1 MQGSNDRMTDRW
13 KCLVSRPKTALL
25 SHISLKT
32 TEYTDSGANF
42 RLILPQYKES
52 SPAPFSRGKAKI
64 ALFPKR
70 KLANALFFFRGHYR
84 PYFEPHPQ
92 MRDFLS
98 LWRVFVI
105 IIARMRHFKRRRILN
120 MPLLKAALNLD
131 PNPAREA
138 GIMTCRW
145 RCCAFAGHRSVRD
158 YCGY

>member
-1 MQGSNDRMTDRW
+1 MTDRW

-70 KLANALFFFRGHYR
+70 KLVTLVFSFVAIIGLISA
-84 PYFEPHPQ
+84 PHPQ
-92 MRDFLS
+92 MRDFF
-98 LWRVFVI
+98 VF
-105 IIARMRHFKRRRILN
+105 
-120 MPLLKAALNLD
+120 
-131 PNPAREA
+131 
-138 GIMTCRW
+138 
-145 RCCAFAGHRSVRD
+145 
-158 YCGY
+158 CGGSF